1 MLRRHLHIAAFT
13 TVVGVLVVYYA
24 IDRRRRE
31 EAAAVERRA
40 RRTYDRL
47 GKALRVARRFRR
59 ERNAAAAKARG
70 LAVIIEDHCNSA
82 VEREEASWDVN

>member
-13 TVVGVLVVYYA
+13 TVVGVLVACYA

-31 EAAAVERRA
+31 EAAVAEERA

-47 GKALRVARRFRR
+47 GKALQVARRFRR
-59 ERNAAAAKARG
+59 ERNAAAAKANK
-70 LAVIIEDHCNSA
+70 LAGIIEDRCNSA
-82 VEREEASWDVN
+82 IEREEASWDVN